1 MYREVFP
8 LYEAELQI
16 LKTAIINEME
26 GEHFYRLAAANNGDE
41 QARQAFL
48 YLAAEEGKHQRWLRE
63 MAGKLA
69 AGNPLAFNAGSLDE
83 TPHQNIFD
91 RFRPGT
97 ETGSLAVSAM
107 HVGLLLEKASV
118 DYYREAASLTSLA
131 VTRQLYEK
139 LTNWELAHLEYFE
152 KAYDDLKKEWWQRQG
167 FSPS

>member
-1 MYREVFP
+1 
-8 LYEAELQI
+8 LYEAELKI

-69 AGNPLAFNAGSLDE
+69 AGNPLAFNTGSLDE

-118 DYYREAASLTSLA
+118 DYYREAASLTSLD

-139 LTNWELAHLEYFE
+139 LANWELAHLEYFE
-152 KAYDDLKKEWWQRQG
+152 KAYDDLKEEWWQQQG

>member
-1 MYREVFP
+1 M
-8 LYEAELQI
+8 YEAELKI

-26 GEHFYRLAAANNGDE
+26 GEHFYKLAAANNSDE
-41 QARQAFL
+41 QVRQTFL
-48 YLAAEEGKHQRWLRE
+48 YLAGEENKHQGWLRE

-69 AGNPLAFNAGSLDE
+69 VGNPLTFNAGGSDE
-83 TPHQNIFD
+83 TPQQNIFD

-107 HVGLLLEKASV
+107 HVGLLLEKVSV

-131 VTRQLYEK
+131 ETRQLYEK
-139 LTNWELAHLEYFE
+139 LANWELVHLEYFE
-152 KAYDDLKKEWWQRQG
+152 KAYDDLKEEWWQRQG

>member
-1 MYREVFP
+1 M
-8 LYEAELQI
+8 YEAELKI

-63 MAGKLA
+63 MADKLA

-83 TPHQNIFD
+83 TPHQNIFA

-107 HVGLLLEKASV
+107 YVGLLLEKASV

-152 KAYDDLKKEWWQRQG
+152 KAYDDLKEEWWQQQG